1 MQCLETEW
9 MENLQNRVNIELKSL
24 NETYTTL
31 GADLTRRLQ
40 AVHEK
45 THYLTAYILR
55 FILPFYISHSLFLSL
70 TWFL

>member
-31 GADLTRRLQ
+31 DADLTRRLQ

-45 THYLTAYILR
+45 THYILR

>member
-31 GADLTRRLQ
+31 DADLTRRLQ
-40 AVHEK
+40 AVHQK
-45 THYLTAYILR
+45 NTLTAYILR
-55 FILPFYISHSLFLSL
+55 FILPFHISHSLFLSL
-70 TWFL
+70 TWLL